1 MHFEYIFN
9 VEAQH
14 GARVFREADIDRYF
28 QFLVQVL
35 LVDDQVT
42 ALFGPEMIKHSH
54 CDEKSE
60 DADGN
65 DWNASSWDSALA

>member
-9 VEAQH
+9 VKAQH
-14 GARVFREADIDRYF
+14 GAGVFREADIDCYF

-42 ALFGPEMIKHSH
+42 ALFGPEMIQHSH
-54 CDEKSE
+54 RDEKSE
-60 DADGN
+60 YANGN
-65 DWNASSWDSALA
+65 D